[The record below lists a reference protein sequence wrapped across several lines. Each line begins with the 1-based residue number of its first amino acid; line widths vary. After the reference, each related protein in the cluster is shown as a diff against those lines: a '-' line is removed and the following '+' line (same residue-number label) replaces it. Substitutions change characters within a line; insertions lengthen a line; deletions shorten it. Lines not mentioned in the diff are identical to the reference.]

1 MTIILYCDNMVLRD
15 LTTTISVKNATIVAT
30 FKVQRK
36 LNKYTKK
43 WYSLFSEVFLSLD
56 IVLKLTHIET
66 ENAYFDVARLQ

>member
-1 MTIILYCDNMVLRD
+1 MVLRD